1 MKEVKFDEIW
11 NNVIKPILGY
21 KLSDESNLFYL
32 MDASNNKSEMRRNME
47 SWYNSSKDR
56 IKAEFM
62 RQSNK
67 KFDRHKVCACI
78 FKAIV
83 EVKILKIKKGSAEKE
98 RLVNTEI
105 AFLVACVVLSSFM
118 LHDAKKVTSDLEDFL
133 NHRKLPCFPE
143 IRNNDSHD
151 SYVVQTIKALCY
163 DQKQGH
169 LSILALANIFCLLEM
184 HTKAVYSRDPTHVHQ
199 QVRKIIEH
207 REQILKSNP
216 KSSSQ
221 THS

>member
-1 MKEVKFDEIW
+1 MKEVKFEEIW

-21 KLSDESNLFYL
+21 KLSEEGNPYYL
-32 MDASNNKSEMRRNME
+32 GEGPGNKSEMRHSME

-67 KFDRHKVCACI
+67 LVDRHKVCACI

-83 EVKILKIKKGSAEKE
+83 EVKILKIKKGSLEKE
-98 RLVNTEI
+98 RLINTEI

-118 LHDAKKVTSDLEDFL
+118 LHDAKKVASDLEDFL

-143 IRNNDSHD
+143 IKNNDSND

-169 LSILALANIFCLLEM
+169 LSILALANIFCLLEI
-184 HTKAVYSRDPTHVHQ
+184 HTKAFYSRDPAHIHQ
-199 QVRKIIEH
+199 QVRKITARH
-207 REQILKSNP
+207 QQILGSTP

-221 THS
+221 THP

>member
-11 NNVIKPILGY
+11 NNVIKPILEY
-21 KLSDESNLFYL
+21 KLSEDGHPFYL
-32 MDASNNKSEMRRNME
+32 LDGSSNKSEMRRNME

-83 EVKILKIKKGSAEKE
+83 EVKILKIKKGSLEKE
-98 RLVNTEI
+98 RLINTEI

-143 IRNNDSHD
+143 IKNNDSND
-151 SYVVQTIKALCY
+151 SYLVQTIKALCY
-163 DQKQGH
+163 DQKQGN
-169 LSILALANIFCLLEM
+169 LSLLALANIFCLLEM

-199 QVRKIIEH
+199 QVRKIIAH
-207 REQILKSNP
+207 HEQILKQHP
-216 KSSSQ
+216 HGSS
-221 THS
+221 H

>member
-11 NNVIKPILGY
+11 NNVIKPILEY
-21 KLSDESNLFYL
+21 KLSEDGHPFYL
-32 MDASNNKSEMRRNME
+32 MDSSSNKSEIRRNME

-62 RQSNK
+62 RHSNK
-67 KFDRHKVCACI
+67 LFDRHKVCACI

-83 EVKILKIKKGSAEKE
+83 EVKILKIKKGSSEKE

-105 AFLVACVVLSSFM
+105 AFLVACVVLASFM

-143 IRNNDSHD
+143 CKNNDSND
-151 SYVVQTIKALCY
+151 SYVIQTIKALCY
-163 DQKQGH
+163 DQRQGN
-169 LSILALANIFCLLEM
+169 LSILGLANIFCLLEM
-184 HTKAVYSRDPTHVHQ
+184 HTKAVYSKDLTHIHQ
-199 QVRKIIEH
+199 QVRKITAH
-207 REQILKSNP
+207 HQQILKSTQRL
-216 KSSSQ
+216 SSQ
-221 THS
+221 TLP